1 MKRHK
6 WAMILCISLAA
17 SAILFAV
24 MLQKGRTGQREWK
37 VTCIVMT
44 NDSAND
50 FWTSLLEGAQMA
62 ADEYNVELSI
72 LAPEREDDYKMQNR
86 LILEAI
92 EEKPNAIV
100 LAPSSYTEVTETAK
114 KVREEGIPLILIDS
128 FLDDPIE
135 DVSIAT
141 DNFQAG
147 VKMGTY
153 LADKLDEE
161 SVIGIVSHVKGSST
175 AMEREKGLR
184 NGLGK
189 FEQQIADVVFCNSAY
204 EKAYEETKKML
215 AAHVNMNVIF
225 GLNEYS
231 AVGAA
236 RAVRDLGLSGKIQ
249 MVGFDNSIEEI
260 QMLEAGIFSGIVI
273 QKPFSMGYLGVEKA
287 VSLLKGE
294 KVSRRID
301 AGSELITKENIYTE
315 ENQKL
320 LFPFWDK

>member
-1 MKRHK
+1 MKKHK

-17 SAILFAV
+17 AVVLFSV
-24 MLQKGRTGQREWK
+24 MLKKGRTGQRKWK
-37 VTCIVMT
+37 LTYIVKI
-44 NDSAND
+44 NDRDND

-62 ADEYNVELSI
+62 ADEYGVQLSI
-72 LAPEREDDYKMQNR
+72 LAPEREDDYEMQNQ
-86 LILEAI
+86 LILGAI
-92 EEKPNAIV
+92 KENPDAIV
-100 LAPSSYTEVTETAK
+100 LSPCSYTEVTETAK
-114 KVREEGIPLILIDS
+114 KIREAGIYLIMVDS
-128 FLDDPIE
+128 FLDEPIE
-135 DVSIAT
+135 DSSITT

-153 LADKLDEE
+153 LADKLDEK
-161 SVIGIVSHVKGSST
+161 SVIGIVSHVKESST

-189 FEQQIADVVFCNSAY
+189 FEQQIADVVFCNSDY
-204 EKAYEETKKML
+204 EKAYEETKRML
-215 AAHVNMNVIF
+215 AEHPDMNVIF

-294 KVSRRID
+294 AVSKRID